1 MRKAHYLIGLSAALA
16 AGAVQAHDYPT
27 LDRVDHVLTCMRQ
40 NGGQNVDNLWR
51 CACEID
57 VIAQQLSVEDFN
69 TARTYQIYKNMPG
82 EKGSLFREGADSSSA
97 IGKLEAASK
106 DAAKRCFVGGQRQV
120 KVPTDH
126 GMSKDAQPTPVPAA
140 KDSAAAPQ

>member
-1 MRKAHYLIGLSAALA
+1 MRTAHYLIGLSAALA
-16 AGAVQAHDYPT
+16 AGSAQAHDYPT

-51 CACEID
+51 CSCEID

-120 KVPTDH
+120 KVPTDR
-126 GMSKDAQPTPVPAA
+126 GPAKDPQPAPAPAA
-140 KDSAAAPQ
+140 KGATAASQ